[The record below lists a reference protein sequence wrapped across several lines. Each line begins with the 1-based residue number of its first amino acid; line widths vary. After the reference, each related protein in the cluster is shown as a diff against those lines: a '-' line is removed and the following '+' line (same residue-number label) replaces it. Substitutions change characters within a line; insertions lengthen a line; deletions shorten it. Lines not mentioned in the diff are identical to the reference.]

1 MRYNQF
7 ILDRNQVND
16 MKYRWISLV
25 LVLALLLSACAAGSN
40 APDNTNASTDPTTSS
55 TTAPSV
61 GSPTDPT
68 GKPVQDPTVDPSDD
82 PTVEPPEDPTQN
94 PSDDPVVI
102 PPDDPVEDPPKDPT
116 QDTETGCKKHADQD
130 NNGVCDI
137 CDQSVYVSFDFYT
150 INDLHGKLADADS
163 HIGVDEL
170 TTFLK
175 NARKND
181 ENAIFLSA
189 GDMWQGSSES
199 NLTTGLIIT
208 DWMNALDFT
217 AMTLGNHEFD
227 WGEDAIKLNASA
239 AEFPLLAINVY
250 DRQTNQR
257 VEYCQ
262 ASIVVE
268 GDGLQIG
275 IIGAIGDCYSSIA
288 SDKCEG
294 VYFKTGSELT
304 KLVKAEA
311 ERLRAQGVDFIVYSI
326 HDGYESTN
334 NSTVTSVQGSQI
346 SSYYDTSLSNG
357 YVDLVF
363 EGHTHQGY
371 RLKDEYGV
379 YHLQNRGDNK
389 GGISHV
395 EISINTV
402 TMVSDVQIVE
412 LISVSKYQNLEDDPI
427 VQQLLDKY
435 EDQISKANE
444 VVGYNSTYRSRDVMR
459 QYVADVYYRAGLVAW
474 GDKYNITLGGGFVS
488 IRSPGYLSAGEV
500 TYGDLQSLF
509 PFDNDLVLCSVKG
522 SDLLSKFINTSNDNY
537 FISGD
542 YDNINRNATYYIV
555 VDTYSAYY
563 APNRLTVVEE
573 YEKGIYARDLLADF
587 IEAGGLE

>member
-1 MRYNQF
+1 
-7 ILDRNQVND
+7 
-16 MKYRWISLV
+16 MKNRWICLV
-25 LVLALLLSACAAGSN
+25 LVLALLLSACASGGN
-40 APDNTNASTDPTTSS
+40 APDHTAASADPTTSS
-55 TTAPSV
+55 TTAPTV

-68 GKPVQDPTVDPSDD
+68 GNPAQDPTVDPTDD
-82 PTVEPPEDPTQN
+82 PTVEPPDDPTQD
-94 PSDDPVVI
+94 PSNDPADDPS
-102 PPDDPVEDPPKDPT
+102 DDPVEDPPKEPIPDTDP
-116 QDTETGCKKHADQD
+116 GCKKHADQD
-130 NNGVCDI
+130 SNGVCDI
-137 CDQSVYVSFDFYT
+137 CYQSVFVSFDFYT

-170 TTFLK
+170 TTYLK
-175 NARKND
+175 NARNTD

-189 GDMWQGSSES
+189 GDMWQGSAES

-311 ERLRAQGVDFIVYSI
+311 ERLRALGVDFIVYSI

-334 NSTVTSVQGSQI
+334 NGTVTSVQGSQI
-346 SSYYDTSLSNG
+346 SSYYDVSLSNG

-402 TMVSDVQIVE
+402 TMASDVKVVE
-412 LISVSKYQNLEDDPI
+412 LVSVSKYQSLEDDPI

-444 VVGYNSTYRSRDVMR
+444 VVGYNSTYRSRNVMR
-459 QYVADVYYRAGLVAW
+459 QYVADVYYRAGLEAW

-500 TYGDLQSLF
+500 TYGDLQALF

-587 IEAGGLE
+587 IELGGLE

>member
-1 MRYNQF
+1 
-7 ILDRNQVND
+7 

-25 LVLALLLSACAAGSN
+25 LVFALLLSACAAGSN

-402 TMVSDVQIVE
+402 TMASDVQIVE

>member
-402 TMVSDVQIVE
+402 TMASDVQIVE